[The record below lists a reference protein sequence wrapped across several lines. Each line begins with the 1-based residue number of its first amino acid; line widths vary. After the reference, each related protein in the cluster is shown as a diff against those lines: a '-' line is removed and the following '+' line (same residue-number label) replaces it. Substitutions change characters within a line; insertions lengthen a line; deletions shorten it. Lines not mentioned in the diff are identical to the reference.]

1 MQTQTAK
8 FSQPISTRKPP
19 QQIEDFLMKRTNTLP
34 TSLMAAL
41 LGLGL
46 TAAGQAAHAEQVTP
60 PNVPNQLEVQG
71 NTAFLVGHA
80 TGTQNYVCLPATPPA
95 TGFAY
100 VLFTPEATLF
110 DDHGKQII
118 THYFSPNLAP
128 DPGEIEG
135 TIRATWQTSD
145 TSIVW
150 AKATANATH
159 ATDPDFV
166 EEGAVAWLT
175 LARVGAQDG
184 PRGED
189 TFADVTFVQRL
200 NTHGGL
206 APTDC
211 TSLAA
216 VGKVAFMPYTAD
228 YFFYSADDAN

>member
-1 MQTQTAK
+1 
-8 FSQPISTRKPP
+8 
-19 QQIEDFLMKRTNTLP
+19 MKCTNTLP
-34 TSLMAAL
+34 TPLMAAL
-41 LGLGL
+41 LGLSL
-46 TAAGQAAHAEQVTP
+46 TAAGQTAHAQQVTP
-60 PNVPNQLEVQG
+60 PEVPNQLEIPG

-80 TGTQNYVCLPATPPA
+80 TGTQNYICLPSGA
-95 TGFAY
+95 GFAY

-128 DPGEIEG
+128 DEGEIAG

-145 TSIVW
+145 TNFVW

-159 ATDPDFV
+159 ATDPGFV
-166 EEGAVAWLT
+166 EDGAVAWLT

-189 TFADVTFVQRL
+189 TLSDVSFIQRL

-206 APTDC
+206 APSDC
-211 TSLAA
+211 TSLAD
-216 VGKVAFMPYTAD
+216 VGKVSIRPYTAD
-228 YFFYSADDAN
+228 YFFFTADDAY

>member
-1 MQTQTAK
+1 M
-8 FSQPISTRKPP
+8 IRV
-19 QQIEDFLMKRTNTLP
+19 NTLP
-34 TSLMAAL
+34 TSVMAAL

-46 TAAGQAAHAEQVTP
+46 TAAEQAAAAHKVTP
-60 PNVPNQLEVQG
+60 PSVPAQLEVPG

-80 TGTQNYVCLPATPPA
+80 TGTQNYVCLPKDA
-95 TGFAY
+95 GFAY

-128 DPGEIEG
+128 DPDEIAG

-150 AKATANATH
+150 AKATAAATH
-159 ATDPDFV
+159 ASDPNFV
-166 EEGAVAWLT
+166 AEGAVAWLT

-189 TFADVTFVQRL
+189 TLSDVTFIQRL
-200 NTHGGL
+200 NTSGGL
-206 APTDC
+206 APGDC
-211 TSLAA
+211 TSAA
-216 VGKVAFMPYTAD
+216 DVGKTAFRPYTAD
-228 YFFYSADDAN
+228 YVFYSADDDN